1 VTSAASPMWLPLGL
15 VGGIALANATG
26 DIGIPTVVV
35 YGAFGIVAF
44 LVGLSL
50 PLLSVGRF
58 VANAK
63 VWRALLI
70 INLVAVPLLAF
81 VLSRILWRSPDLQLG
96 LLLALLAPGVALS
109 IPIIRRAGG
118 DVESVLGIT
127 PLLLLGQLLVVPPLA
142 ILLTGGLFT
151 VADISR
157 TLGPIAL
164 VIVLPVALA
173 ALYQALERRHQQRLL
188 PLRLRVS
195 SLTGVAAGV
204 AFFLTAWS
212 EASTRLERVIELSWL
227 VPLAIAFLVL
237 MAPITLLVAGLA
249 GVDADKRRAIL
260 ISAVG
265 RGGMV
270 ITPITLALET
280 DYWSMVALA
289 VMTQASV
296 EALGLMVYRSISPEI
311 VPGR

>member
-1 VTSAASPMWLPLGL
+1 VL
-15 VGGIALANATG
+15 VYA
-26 DIGIPTVVV
+26 
-35 YGAFGIVAF
+35 AFGVVAF
-44 LVGLSL
+44 LIGLSL

-58 VANAK
+58 VGNAR

-96 LLLALLAPGVALS
+96 ILLALLAPGVALS

-127 PLLLLGQLLVVPPLA
+127 PLLLLGQLLLVPPLA
-142 ILLTGGLFT
+142 ILLTGGLFSLT
-151 VADISR
+151 DISH
-157 TLGPIAL
+157 TLGPIAM
-164 VIVLPVALA
+164 VIVVPVALA
-173 ALYQALERRHQQRLL
+173 ALFQALERGNPKRLL
-188 PLRLRVS
+188 PLRVRLTS
-195 SLTGVAAGV
+195 ATGVVAGA

-212 EASTRLERVIELSWL
+212 EASTRLERVIELTWL

-237 MAPITLLVAGLA
+237 MAPVTLLVAGLA

-270 ITPITLALET
+270 ITPITLSLET

-296 EALGLMVYRSISPEI
+296 EALGLIVYRSISPEI

>member
-1 VTSAASPMWLPLGL
+1 
-15 VGGIALANATG
+15 
-26 DIGIPTVVV
+26 
-35 YGAFGIVAF
+35 
-44 LVGLSL
+44 
-50 PLLSVGRF
+50 
-58 VANAK
+58 
-63 VWRALLI
+63 
-70 INLVAVPLLAF
+70 
-81 VLSRILWRSPDLQLG
+81 

-142 ILLTGGLFT
+142 IVLTGGLFSL
-151 VADISR
+151 VDISH
-157 TLGPIAL
+157 TLIPIAL

-173 ALYQALERRHQQRLL
+173 AGFQFAERRGADVLAEPRRRLTAW
-188 PLRLRVS
+188 
-195 SLTGVAAGV
+195 TGVVAGV
-204 AFFLTAWS
+204 AFFVTAWS
-212 EASTRLERVIELSWL
+212 EASTRLERVMELSWL

-237 MAPITLLVAGLA
+237 MAPIALLIAGLA

-280 DYWSMVALA
+280 DFWSMVALA

>member
-1 VTSAASPMWLPLGL
+1 MTSAGSPVWLPLGL
-15 VGGIALANATG
+15 VGGIALANVTG
-26 DIGIPTVVV
+26 DIGVPTVLV
-35 YGAFGIVAF
+35 YGAFGVVAF
-44 LVGLSL
+44 LIGLSL

-58 VANAK
+58 VGNAR

-96 LLLALLAPGVALS
+96 ILLALLAPGVALS

-127 PLLLLGQLLVVPPLA
+127 PLLLLGQLLLVPPLA
-142 ILLTGGLFT
+142 ILLTGGLFSLT
-151 VADISR
+151 DISH
-157 TLGPIAL
+157 TLGPIAM
-164 VIVLPVALA
+164 VIVVPVALA
-173 ALYQALERRHQQRLL
+173 ALFQAVERGNQKRLL
-188 PLRLRVS
+188 PLRVRLTS
-195 SLTGVAAGV
+195 ATGVVAGA

-212 EASTRLERVIELSWL
+212 EASTRLERVIELTWL

-237 MAPITLLVAGLA
+237 MAPVTLLVAGLA
-249 GVDADKRRAIL
+249 GVDADKRRAML

-270 ITPITLALET
+270 ITPITLSLET

>member
-1 VTSAASPMWLPLGL
+1 MTSAGSPVWLPLGL
-15 VGGIALANATG
+15 VGGIALANVTG

-35 YGAFGIVAF
+35 YASFGIVAF

-58 VANAK
+58 VGNAR

-70 INLVAVPLLAF
+70 INLVAVPLLSF

-157 TLGPIAL
+157 TLGPIAM
-164 VIVLPVALA
+164 VVGLPVALA
-173 ALYQALERRHQQRLL
+173 ALYQALERRHQKRLL

-204 AFFLTAWS
+204 AFLLTAWS
-212 EASTRLERVIELSWL
+212 EASTRLERVSELSWL

>member
-1 VTSAASPMWLPLGL
+1 VTSAGSPVWLPLGL
-15 VGGIALANATG
+15 VGGIALANVTG
-26 DIGIPTVVV
+26 DIGIPTAVV
-35 YGAFGIVAF
+35 YSAFGIVAF

-58 VANAK
+58 VGNAR

-70 INLVAVPLLAF
+70 INLVAVPLLSF

-157 TLGPIAL
+157 TLGPIAM
-164 VIVLPVALA
+164 VVGLPVALA
-173 ALYQALERRHQQRLL
+173 ALYQALERRHQKRLL

-204 AFFLTAWS
+204 AFLLTAWS
-212 EASTRLERVIELSWL
+212 EASTRLERVSELSWL

>member
-1 VTSAASPMWLPLGL
+1 MTSAGSPVWLPLGL
-15 VGGIALANATG
+15 VGGIALANVTG
-26 DIGIPTVVV
+26 DIGIPTAVV
-35 YGAFGIVAF
+35 YSAFGIVAF

-58 VANAK
+58 VGNAR

-70 INLVAVPLLAF
+70 INLVAVPLLSF

-157 TLGPIAL
+157 TLGPIAM
-164 VIVLPVALA
+164 VVGLPVALA
-173 ALYQALERRHQQRLL
+173 ALYQALERRHQKRLL

-204 AFFLTAWS
+204 AFLLTAWS
-212 EASTRLERVIELSWL
+212 EASTRLERVSELSWL

>member
-1 VTSAASPMWLPLGL
+1 VTSAGSPVWLPLGL
-15 VGGIALANATG
+15 VGGIALANVTG
-26 DIGIPTVVV
+26 DIGIPTAVV
-35 YGAFGIVAF
+35 YSAFGIVAF

-58 VANAK
+58 VGNAR

-70 INLVAVPLLAF
+70 INLVAVPLLSF

-157 TLGPIAL
+157 TLGPIAM
-164 VIVLPVALA
+164 VVGLPVALA
-173 ALYQALERRHQQRLL
+173 ALYQALERRHQKRLL

-204 AFFLTAWS
+204 AFLLTAWS
-212 EASTRLERVIELSWL
+212 EASTRLERVSELSWL

-280 DYWSMVALA
+280 DYWSMVALT

>member
-1 VTSAASPMWLPLGL
+1 MTSAASPMWLPLGL

-26 DIGIPTVVV
+26 DIGMPTVVV

>member
-1 VTSAASPMWLPLGL
+1 MTSAASPMWLPLGL

-157 TLGPIAL
+157 TL
-164 VIVLPVALA
+164 
-173 ALYQALERRHQQRLL
+173 
-188 PLRLRVS
+188 
-195 SLTGVAAGV
+195 
-204 AFFLTAWS
+204 
-212 EASTRLERVIELSWL
+212 
-227 VPLAIAFLVL
+227 
-237 MAPITLLVAGLA
+237 
-249 GVDADKRRAIL
+249 
-260 ISAVG
+260 
-265 RGGMV
+265 
-270 ITPITLALET
+270 
-280 DYWSMVALA
+280 
-289 VMTQASV
+289 
-296 EALGLMVYRSISPEI
+296 
-311 VPGR
+311 

>member
-1 VTSAASPMWLPLGL
+1 MTSAGSPVWLPLGL
-15 VGGIALANATG
+15 VGGIALANVTG

-35 YGAFGIVAF
+35 YASFGIVAF
-44 LVGLSL
+44 FVGLSL

-58 VANAK
+58 VGNAR

-70 INLVAVPLLAF
+70 INLVAVPLLSF

-157 TLGPIAL
+157 TLGPIAM
-164 VIVLPVALA
+164 VVGLPVALA
-173 ALYQALERRHQQRLL
+173 ALYQALERRHQKRLL

-204 AFFLTAWS
+204 AFLLTAWS
-212 EASTRLERVIELSWL
+212 EASTRLERVSELSWL

>member
-1 VTSAASPMWLPLGL
+1 MTSAGSPVWLPLGL
-15 VGGIALANATG
+15 VGGIALANVTG
-26 DIGIPTVVV
+26 DIGVPTVLV
-35 YGAFGIVAF
+35 YAAFGVVAF
-44 LVGLSL
+44 LIGLSL

-58 VANAK
+58 VGNAR

-96 LLLALLAPGVALS
+96 ILLALLAPGVALS

-127 PLLLLGQLLVVPPLA
+127 PLLLLGQLLLVPPLA
-142 ILLTGGLFT
+142 ILLTGGLFSLT
-151 VADISR
+151 DISH
-157 TLGPIAL
+157 TLGPIAM
-164 VIVLPVALA
+164 VIVVPVALA
-173 ALYQALERRHQQRLL
+173 ALFQAVERGNQKRLL
-188 PLRLRVS
+188 PLRVRLTS
-195 SLTGVAAGV
+195 ATGVVAGA

-212 EASTRLERVIELSWL
+212 EASTRLERVIELTWL

-237 MAPITLLVAGLA
+237 MAPVTLLVAGLA

-270 ITPITLALET
+270 ITPITLSLET

>member
-1 VTSAASPMWLPLGL
+1 
-15 VGGIALANATG
+15 
-26 DIGIPTVVV
+26 
-35 YGAFGIVAF
+35 
-44 LVGLSL
+44 
-50 PLLSVGRF
+50 
-58 VANAK
+58 
-63 VWRALLI
+63 
-70 INLVAVPLLAF
+70 
-81 VLSRILWRSPDLQLG
+81 
-96 LLLALLAPGVALS
+96 VALS

-151 VADISR
+151 LTDISH
-157 TLGPIAL
+157 TLGPIAI
-164 VIVLPVALA
+164 VIVVPVALA
-173 ALYQALERRHQQRLL
+173 AVFQALERGNQKRLL
-188 PLRLRVS
+188 PLRVRLTS
-195 SLTGVAAGV
+195 ATGVVAGA

-212 EASTRLERVIELSWL
+212 EASTRLERVIELTWL

-237 MAPITLLVAGLA
+237 MAPVTLLVAGLA

-270 ITPITLALET
+270 ITPITLSLET

>member
-1 VTSAASPMWLPLGL
+1 VTSAGSPVWLPLGL
-15 VGGIALANATG
+15 VGGIALANVTG

-35 YGAFGIVAF
+35 YASFGIVAF

-58 VANAK
+58 VRNAR

-70 INLVAVPLLAF
+70 INLVAVPLLSF

-157 TLGPIAL
+157 TLGPIAM
-164 VIVLPVALA
+164 VVGLPVALA
-173 ALYQALERRHQQRLL
+173 ALYQALERRHQKRLL

-204 AFFLTAWS
+204 AFLLTAWS
-212 EASTRLERVIELSWL
+212 EASTRLERVSELSWL

>member
-1 VTSAASPMWLPLGL
+1 VTSAGSPVWLPLGL
-15 VGGIALANATG
+15 VGGIALANVTG
-26 DIGIPTVVV
+26 DIGVATVLV
-35 YGAFGIVAF
+35 YAAFGVVAF
-44 LVGLSL
+44 LIGLSL

-58 VANAK
+58 VGNAR

-96 LLLALLAPGVALS
+96 ILLALLAPGVALS

-127 PLLLLGQLLVVPPLA
+127 PLLLLGQLLLVPPLA

-151 VADISR
+151 LTDISH
-157 TLGPIAL
+157 TLGPITM
-164 VIVLPVALA
+164 VIVIPVALA
-173 ALYQALERRHQQRLL
+173 ALFQALERGNQKRLL
-188 PLRLRVS
+188 PLRVRLTS
-195 SLTGVAAGV
+195 ATGVVAGA

-212 EASTRLERVIELSWL
+212 EASTRLERVIELTWL

-237 MAPITLLVAGLA
+237 MAPVTLLVAGLA

-270 ITPITLALET
+270 ITPITLSLET

>member
-1 VTSAASPMWLPLGL
+1 MTSAGSPVWLPLGL
-15 VGGIALANATG
+15 VGGIALANVTG
-26 DIGIPTVVV
+26 DIGIPTAVV
-35 YGAFGIVAF
+35 YSAFGIVAF

-58 VANAK
+58 VGNAR

-70 INLVAVPLLAF
+70 INLVAVPLLSF

-127 PLLLLGQLLVVPPLA
+127 PLLLLAQLLVVPPLA

-157 TLGPIAL
+157 TLGPIAM
-164 VIVLPVALA
+164 VVGLPVALA
-173 ALYQALERRHQQRLL
+173 ALYQALERRHQKRLL

-204 AFFLTAWS
+204 AFLLTAWS
-212 EASTRLERVIELSWL
+212 EASTRLERVSELSWL

>member
-1 VTSAASPMWLPLGL
+1 MTSAGSPVWLPLGL
-15 VGGIALANATG
+15 VGGIALANVTG
-26 DIGIPTVVV
+26 DIGMPPVVV

-58 VANAK
+58 VGNAK

-151 VADISR
+151 FADIAH
-157 TLGPIAL
+157 TLIPIAM
-164 VIVLPVALA
+164 VIVVPVALA
-173 ALYQALERRHQQRLL
+173 ALYQALERRHQEHLL
-188 PLRLRVS
+188 TLRLRLS
-195 SLTGVAAGV
+195 SPTGVVAGG

>member
-26 DIGIPTVVV
+26 DIGMPTVVV

-142 ILLTGGLFT
+142 ILLTGGLFI

>member
-1 VTSAASPMWLPLGL
+1 MTSAGSPVWLPLGL
-15 VGGIALANATG
+15 VGGIALANVTG
-26 DIGIPTVVV
+26 DIGIPTAVV
-35 YGAFGIVAF
+35 YSAFGIVAF

-58 VANAK
+58 VGNAR

-70 INLVAVPLLAF
+70 INLVAVPLLSF

-157 TLGPIAL
+157 TLGPIAM
-164 VIVLPVALA
+164 VVGLPVALA
-173 ALYQALERRHQQRLL
+173 ALYQALERRHQKRLL

-204 AFFLTAWS
+204 AFLLTAWS
-212 EASTRLERVIELSWL
+212 EASTRLERVSELSWL

-270 ITPITLALET
+270 ITPITWALET

>member
-1 VTSAASPMWLPLGL
+1 VTSAGSPVWLPLGL
-15 VGGIALANATG
+15 VGGIALANVTG
-26 DIGIPTVVV
+26 DIGVPTVLV
-35 YGAFGIVAF
+35 YGVFGVVAF
-44 LVGLSL
+44 LIGLSL

-58 VANAK
+58 VGNAR

-96 LLLALLAPGVALS
+96 ILLALLAPGVALS
-109 IPIIRRAGG
+109 ISIIRRAGG

-127 PLLLLGQLLVVPPLA
+127 PLLLLGQLLLVPPLA
-142 ILLTGGLFT
+142 ILLTGGLFSLT
-151 VADISR
+151 DISH
-157 TLGPIAL
+157 TLGPIAM
-164 VIVLPVALA
+164 VIVVPVALA
-173 ALYQALERRHQQRLL
+173 ALFQALERGNPKRLL
-188 PLRLRVS
+188 PLRVRLTS
-195 SLTGVAAGV
+195 ATGVVAGA

-212 EASTRLERVIELSWL
+212 EASTRLERVIELTWL

-237 MAPITLLVAGLA
+237 MAPVTLLVAGLA

-270 ITPITLALET
+270 ITPITLSLET

>member
-1 VTSAASPMWLPLGL
+1 MTSAGSPVWLPLGL
-15 VGGIALANATG
+15 VGGIALANVTG
-26 DIGIPTVVV
+26 DIGIPTAVV
-35 YGAFGIVAF
+35 YSAFGIVAF

-58 VANAK
+58 VGNAR

-70 INLVAVPLLAF
+70 INLVAVPLLSF

-151 VADISR
+151 VADLSR

-164 VIVLPVALA
+164 VVGLPVALA
-173 ALYQALERRHQQRLL
+173 ALYQALERRHQKRLL

-204 AFFLTAWS
+204 AFLLTAWS
-212 EASTRLERVIELSWL
+212 EASTRLERVSELSWL

>member
-1 VTSAASPMWLPLGL
+1 MTSAGSPVWLPLGL
-15 VGGIALANATG
+15 VGGIALANVTG
-26 DIGIPTVVV
+26 DIGMPPVVV

-58 VANAK
+58 VGNAK

-142 ILLTGGLFT
+142 ILLTGGLFNF
-151 VADISR
+151 ADIAH
-157 TLGPIAL
+157 TLIPIAM
-164 VIVLPVALA
+164 VIVVPVALA
-173 ALYQALERRHQQRLL
+173 ALYQALERRHQEHLL
-188 PLRLRVS
+188 TLRLRLS
-195 SLTGVAAGV
+195 SLTGVVAGG

>member
-1 VTSAASPMWLPLGL
+1 MTSVGSPVWLPVGL
-15 VGGIALANATG
+15 IGGISVAGLTG
-26 DIGIPTVVV
+26 DIGIPPVVV
-35 YGAFGIVAF
+35 YGAFSVVIF
-44 LVGLSL
+44 LVALSL
-50 PLLSVGRF
+50 PLLSIGRF
-58 VANAK
+58 VGNGR

-142 ILLTGGLFT
+142 IVLTGGLFSLT
-151 VADISR
+151 DISH
-157 TLGPIAL
+157 TLVPIAL

-173 ALYQALERRHQQRLL
+173 AVFQAAERRSGDVLAQPRRRLTAW
-188 PLRLRVS
+188 
-195 SLTGVAAGV
+195 TGVVAGV
-204 AFFLTAWS
+204 AFFVTAWS
-212 EASTRLERVIELSWL
+212 EASTRLERVMELSWL
-227 VPLAIAFLVL
+227 VPLTIAFLVL
-237 MAPITLLVAGLA
+237 MAPIALLVAGLA

-280 DYWSMVALA
+280 DFWSMVALA

>member
-1 VTSAASPMWLPLGL
+1 VTSAGSPVWLPLGL
-15 VGGIALANATG
+15 VGGIALANVTG

-35 YGAFGIVAF
+35 YASFGIVAF

-58 VANAK
+58 VGNAR

-70 INLVAVPLLAF
+70 INLVAVPLLSF

-157 TLGPIAL
+157 TLGPIAM
-164 VIVLPVALA
+164 VVGLPVALA
-173 ALYQALERRHQQRLL
+173 ALYQALERRHQKRLL

-204 AFFLTAWS
+204 AFLLTAWS
-212 EASTRLERVIELSWL
+212 EASTRLERVSELSWL